1 MKNREWLKR
10 LPMDLLMDIIGGLIY
25 AVGLNS
31 FANPNDIAPGG
42 MSGVAVI
49 LNYLF
54 DFPRG
59 ITIFCVNSP
68 LLLLAWR
75 FLGHDFTLHS
85 LKTILVWSVLV
96 DVVAPYLPAYAGD
109 KILAALFGGV
119 CIGIAVVLVFL
130 RGSTTGGTDI
140 VSRLLQ
146 RRWPFMPIGKMMI
159 AVDAVIVAASMIV
172 FKNIETGLYALISI
186 FVAGSVIDTIMGGQN
201 TGRMVLVVSD
211 RYTEIA
217 QDIIAQMGRGAT
229 LLNATGAYSGA
240 ERKVVLCA
248 VRNNEYP
255 RLRELIRQHDPQ
267 AFLITTNV
275 NEVLGEGFASLNAK
289 NLI

>member
-1 MKNREWLKR
+1 MKNREWLRR
-10 LPMDLLMDIIGGLIY
+10 LPMDLLMDIVGGLIY
-25 AVGLNS
+25 AVGLNC

-54 DFPRG
+54 EIPMG
-59 ITIFCVNSP
+59 ITIFCVNIP

-75 FLGHDFTLHS
+75 FLGHEFTLHS
-85 LKTILVWSVLV
+85 LKTILVWS
-96 DVVAPYLPAYAGD
+96 
-109 KILAALFGGV
+109 
-119 CIGIAVVLVFL
+119 VFL

-146 RRWPFMPIGKMMI
+146 RRWPFMPIGKTMI
-159 AVDAVIVAASMIV
+159 AVDAVIVVASMVV
-172 FKNIETGLYALISI
+172 FKNIETGLYALIAIYVS
-186 FVAGSVIDTIMGGQN
+186 GSVIDTIMGGQN
-201 TGRMVLVVSD
+201 TGRMVLIVSD
-211 RYTEIA
+211 EHTAIA
-217 QDIIAQMGRGAT
+217 KGIMEKMGRGAT

-240 ERKVVLCA
+240 ERHVVLCA

-255 RLRELIRQHDPQ
+255 RLRELIRQYDPK

-289 NLI
+289 NLT